1 MLTEHFVV
9 ATESVKPPIT
19 HLSSNLKD
27 VGVFIHEFQP
37 QLAVRQGFKKS
48 SVAKNCLGISETH
61 VFAAQAGKAIINVY
75 NREKNNQ
82 ESAVPFP
89 QKITSL
95 AYAQNA
101 AVLVLGTQ
109 DGRLILWE
117 IATGRISNSS
127 ASHIEAVTLLE
138 VSLCG
143 GYIISASPDSSVHV
157 WSIRSLVD
165 IDTGQNEY
173 GGGQSGRDPVST
185 FSHHRSAIDALAIGH
200 AQQASSNIVAS
211 VSEDKTCYVWNLESS
226 TILRTVLLLQN
237 VQCAIFDPADRA
249 VYFGSSDG
257 SVQTVDVLG
266 QTVSAASSILG
277 TSQRDAT
284 TATQLTSKSHW
295 AITGS
300 STSDPAQCITI
311 SYDGTSLITGHYS
324 GILIEWDV
332 GKRRM
337 GRQLSTLTGQAVTNI
352 RMMQPIGLTADNSR
366 SQFIIPT
373 VVKPRLDLSQAT
385 NNGQAGVSSSV
396 PADYALH
403 VQVLRKQIEFQHET
417 DVAKS
422 FALPEISQAML
433 DDAIQSLVANKVS
446 RAQIKQAGQTTNGG
460 EELQDSE
467 EVQKELAALRAR
479 LARRDELDQVRV
491 DKHIA
496 RMKRREA
503 LGLQKRQAFFAAKKE
518 GKNGDEAMKSFAK
531 LEQEIDEESDQ
542 EAMAEK
548 AGARQI
554 DTVMKG

>member
-1 MLTEHFVV
+1 MA

-27 VGVFIHEFQP
+27 IGVFIHEFQP

-48 SVAKNCLGISETH
+48 SVAKNCLAISETH

-101 AVLVLGTQ
+101 AVLILGTQ

-127 ASHIEAVTLLE
+127 ASHIEPVTLLE
-138 VSLCG
+138 ISPCG
-143 GYIISASPDSSVHV
+143 EYIISASPDSSIHI
-157 WSIRSLVD
+157 WSIRNLVD
-165 IDTGQNEY
+165 IDTSQNEY
-173 GGGQSGRDPVST
+173 GATQSGRDPVST
-185 FSHHRSAIDALAIGH
+185 FSHHRSAVDALAIGH

-211 VSEDKTCYVWNLESS
+211 VSEDKTCYVWNLENS

-237 VQCAIFDPADRA
+237 VQCAVFDPADRA
-249 VYFGSSDG
+249 VYFGSTDG
-257 SVQTVDVLG
+257 SVQAVDVLG
-266 QTVSAASSILG
+266 QTVSTVSSILV

-284 TATQLTSKSHW
+284 TATQLTTKNRW

-300 STSDPAQCITI
+300 STSDPAQCITV
-311 SYDGTSLITGHYS
+311 SYDGTSLITGHHS
-324 GILIEWDV
+324 GTLIEWDV

-337 GRQLSTLTGQAVTNI
+337 GRQLSTLTGQSITNI
-352 RMMQPIGLTADNSR
+352 RMMRPVGFSTDESR
-366 SQFIIPT
+366 PQFIIPT
-373 VVKPRLDLSQAT
+373 VIKPRLDLSQAS
-385 NNGQAGVSSSV
+385 NNGHAGVLSSV
-396 PADYALH
+396 PADYTLQ
-403 VQVLRKQIEFQHET
+403 VQATRKQIDLESATET
-417 DVAKS
+417 EKAFGS
-422 FALPEISQAML
+422 SEISQAML

-446 RAQIKQAGQTTNGG
+446 RAQAKQAGQAINGR
-460 EELQDSE
+460 EDLRTPDEA
-467 EVQKELAALRAR
+467 QKELVTLKAR
-479 LARRDELDQVRV
+479 LARRDELDQARL

-503 LGLQKRQAFFAAKKE
+503 VGLQKRQAFFAAKKE
-518 GKNGDEAMKSFAK
+518 SKTSDEAMKSFAK
-531 LEQEIDEESDQ
+531 LEQEIDAESDE
-542 EAMAEK
+542 EAIA
-548 AGARQI
+548 ANAREV
-554 DTVMKG
+554 DTVMKE